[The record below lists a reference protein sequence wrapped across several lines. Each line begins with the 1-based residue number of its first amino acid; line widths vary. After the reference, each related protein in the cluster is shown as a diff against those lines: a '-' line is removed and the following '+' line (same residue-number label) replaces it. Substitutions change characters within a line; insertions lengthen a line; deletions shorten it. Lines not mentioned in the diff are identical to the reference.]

1 MEFKFLNTHT
11 HLYSV
16 HECIMYMW
24 PHIYIHLHLPTGL
37 VLLGIYT
44 ISRSVHTG
52 AHPVLSTFYERHQCV
67 VSSEPWVLNNTYFN
81 TRVQVQYPCVYKGHR
96 SLHRSKGDP
105 PLHTKEKVNRID
117 LIFVPTPKLP
127 KFCAQIYASNANRQI
142 NSVNGIG
149 HLMNLIGLDPNM
161 A

>member
-1 MEFKFLNTHT
+1 
-11 HLYSV
+11 
-16 HECIMYMW
+16 MYNVYVATY
-24 PHIYIHLHLPTGL
+24 IYIHLHLPTGL
-37 VLLGIYT
+37 VLLGIYI
-44 ISRSVHTG
+44 ISLHVYMYVCRSVHTG

-96 SLHRSKGDP
+96 SVHRSKGDP

-127 KFCAQIYASNANRQI
+127 KFCAQKSTPAMRIAK
-142 NSVNGIG
+142 
-149 HLMNLIGLDPNM
+149 
-161 A
+161 